1 MGLFVIRYFLSR
13 LDNIMKQKKILIVD
27 DEIDICSILGDY
39 LKDCFEVETACDG
52 EEALSKANWFAPDC
66 VILDILMPGMSGVQA
81 MRLLRE
87 KYPQVR
93 IIVLTASGSDA
104 MLKQCQTEGVN
115 GYLLKPV
122 DLDVL
127 TALIEGALSE
137 K

>member
-1 MGLFVIRYFLSR
+1 
-13 LDNIMKQKKILIVD
+13 MKPKKILIVD
-27 DEIDICSILGDY
+27 DEIDICSILGDF
-39 LKDCFEVETACDG
+39 LKDDFEVESAYDG
-52 EEALSKANWFAPDC
+52 EEALSKANWFVPDC
-66 VILDILMPGMSGVQA
+66 VILDILMPKMSGVQA

-87 KYPQVR
+87 KYPKIK

-104 MLKQCQTEGVN
+104 MLKQCQAEGVS

-127 TALIEGALSE
+127 TALIESALSE